1 MDLPNPKWSPE
12 EPTSA
17 FEKDVTNCFYT
28 IAVNSWPFS

>member
-17 FEKDVTNCFYT
+17 IENDVTNCFYT